1 MKDMKVNE
9 FARQLGIVSSKVRY
23 YDRMGLIQGER
34 QDNNYRNFTAQ
45 DALKIYHAQML
56 RSFDMSIQESLNAEN
71 EELEEIDRWV
81 GTHELELEQQIHQQE
96 IKLQRLK
103 EMQEYFKMVTQYR
116 NGFSLYYRDNS
127 YNVWNFGA
135 SAKMTPALLEAIELL
150 AENMPFSY
158 VSIKIGIE
166 SLIQDRKPLDVCIGL
181 GILERNKNK
190 LGLDLPAEMAVLPG
204 GETVQYMLEAADP
217 FQLTR
222 QDLLPLITECE
233 RRGKPIQEDIVGR
246 IYISYMRAG
255 RFVHG
260 IGVSGVL

>member
-1 MKDMKVNE
+1 
-9 FARQLGIVSSKVRY
+9 
-23 YDRMGLIQGER
+23 
-34 QDNNYRNFTAQ
+34 
-45 DALKIYHAQML
+45 
-56 RSFDMSIQESLNAEN
+56 
-71 EELEEIDRWV
+71 
-81 GTHELELEQQIHQQE
+81 
-96 IKLQRLK
+96 
-103 EMQEYFKMVTQYR
+103 MVTQYR